1 MFKYVICLAICL
13 GSVVSFAQTS
23 FEGKVIDKETKAAL
37 PNANITIEGTRF
49 GAVSDLEGKFTI
61 PIAPASE
68 FTLKISFVGYKT
80 LIQKVPANLTGR
92 PTFELEQSELL
103 GQEVIVFATRA
114 SDKTPAT
121 FTTVNR
127 KEIQK
132 QNLGQDIPILL
143 DQTPSIVTHSDAGAG
158 IGYTGLRI
166 RGSDATRVNV
176 TVNGIPINDS
186 ESHGVFWVNMPDFA
200 SSVEN
205 IQIQRGVG
213 TSTNGAAAFGAS
225 INIQTDLI
233 NQEAYAQIDNS
244 VGSFN
249 SWKNTVRVGTGLIN
263 DKFTFD
269 ARLSRISSDG
279 FLDRAR
285 SDLKSFYL
293 SGGYHGKKSLLK
305 LNVFSGAEETYQAW
319 EGTPESRLRGNREEM
334 LAYIDRNG
342 LNEQQQQNLLNSDSR
357 TYNFYEYNNQVDN
370 YQQDHYQLIYALEA
384 NPQFTFNAALHYTRG
399 RGYFEQFRFNDR
411 LSNYNLPAITIGDA
425 TISRTD
431 LVRRRWLDNHFYGT
445 TFSGTYRPDDKL
457 EVTVGGAWN
466 RYDGDHYGEV
476 MWGRFLGNTITPGD
490 RYYDNNGFKTDFNI
504 FTKANYQ
511 LTEKLNL
518 FGDLQLRTINY
529 RFLGFDRNL
538 NNITQEVDYAFFN
551 PKAGATF
558 EANGNTMLYASYSV
572 GNREPVRRDLTES
585 SPDSRPKAESMQN
598 VEAGIR
604 WRNERF
610 SFTANHFLML
620 YKNQLVITGQVN
632 DVGAYNRTNV
642 DDSYRAGIELDGS
655 FQLNSKWT
663 LAANLAWSKNRIIDF
678 VEFVDDYDAG
688 GQQEIAHGNTNIA
701 LSPEWI
707 GGATLAY
714 QPSRDLEIAL
724 VNKYVGDQFLD
735 NTSNQNRKLDAFFV
749 QNLRFNYLIRSRHIK
764 STRFTFMLNN
774 IFDIEYEPNG
784 YTFGYIAGGERVQE
798 NFYYPMAGRNFMI
811 GLSFDF

>member
-1 MFKYVICLAICL
+1 MFHLKISNMFKYVICLAICL

-572 GNREPVRRDLTES
+572 GNREPVRRDLT
-585 SPDSRPKAESMQN
+585 
-598 VEAGIR
+598 
-604 WRNERF
+604 
-610 SFTANHFLML
+610 
-620 YKNQLVITGQVN
+620 
-632 DVGAYNRTNV
+632 
-642 DDSYRAGIELDGS
+642 
-655 FQLNSKWT
+655 
-663 LAANLAWSKNRIIDF
+663 
-678 VEFVDDYDAG
+678 
-688 GQQEIAHGNTNIA
+688 
-701 LSPEWI
+701 
-707 GGATLAY
+707 
-714 QPSRDLEIAL
+714 
-724 VNKYVGDQFLD
+724 
-735 NTSNQNRKLDAFFV
+735 
-749 QNLRFNYLIRSRHIK
+749 
-764 STRFTFMLNN
+764 
-774 IFDIEYEPNG
+774 
-784 YTFGYIAGGERVQE
+784 
-798 NFYYPMAGRNFMI
+798 
-811 GLSFDF
+811 